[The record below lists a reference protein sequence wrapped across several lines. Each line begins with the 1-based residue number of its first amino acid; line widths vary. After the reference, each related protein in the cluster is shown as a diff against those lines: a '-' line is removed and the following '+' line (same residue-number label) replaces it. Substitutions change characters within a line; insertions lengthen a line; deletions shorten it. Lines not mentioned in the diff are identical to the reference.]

1 MARPTLTAEQK
12 EIINALNAKHDAFMQ
27 DVKAELLAQNTMIAK
42 PKRIMLDTPHDTTDV
57 YNHRLPLDMG
67 NALIEMGKELN
78 ASRSYIVYHLLRYAI
93 TSGFT
98 DQMESIVRLY
108 SFQQYRNSFKK

>member
-1 MARPTLTAEQK
+1 MTLPQLTKEQK
-12 EIINALNAKHDAFMQ
+12 QFIADMMAEMLAENAKS
-27 DVKAELLAQNTMIAK
+27 AK

-57 YNHRLPLDMG
+57 YNYRLPLDMG

-93 TSGFT
+93 TSDLT
-98 DQMESIVRLY
+98 DQMQGIASLSAFQLY
-108 SFQQYRNSFKK
+108 RKNSKY